1 MFNILTRRP
10 LLGALAVILAGL
22 ACAYADVPI
31 VPSGGQ
37 VLVTP
42 VAFVASATPAPTD
55 TAVPPTDTAVP
66 PTDTAEPAT
75 PTTEAPPT
83 ASAQPA
89 TLVVEVTATETAAT
103 TETVTETVSEAE
115 TATPE
120 GPTAEPSAT
129 LDPNVPTPVLAA
141 IPPEATFTRT
151 YTATA
156 DGDFPYGLVRAL
168 SDGQIT
174 TWVSLR
180 NGRGVWTFDLG
191 APATVAGIRLYAHRD
206 RNQDTTLLA
215 IEYSADG
222 QTWQPFYTPTTTCG
236 ATPACA
242 VLPQDGDYDLPFGP
256 LTARYFRL
264 RSGPTAFALAEVQF
278 AVMP

>member
-1 MFNILTRRP
+1 MINLLLRRP
-10 LLGALAVILAGL
+10 VLGALAVVAVGL

-31 VPSGGQ
+31 VPARGQ

-42 VAFVASATPAPTD
+42 VAFVASDTPAPPDTATAAPTD
-55 TAVPPTDTAVP
+55 TAAAPTDTAGP
-66 PTDTAEPAT
+66 PTAA
-75 PTTEAPPT
+75 PTTGAPPT
-83 ASAQPA
+83 AGPATATA
-89 TLVVEVTATETAAT
+89 TLVVELTATETAAT
-103 TETVTETVSEAE
+103 PETSGEAA

-129 LDPNVPTPVLAA
+129 LEAA
-141 IPPEATFTRT
+141 FTRA

-180 NGRGVWTFDLG
+180 NGQGVWSFDLG
-191 APATVAGIRLYAHRD
+191 APAAVAGVRLYAHRD

-215 IEYSADG
+215 VEYSQDG
-222 QTWQPFYTPTTTCG
+222 QTWQPLYTPAATCG

-242 VLPQDGDYDLPFGP
+242 VVPQDVNYDLPFGP
-256 LTARYFRL
+256 VSARYFRL
-264 RSGPTAFALAEVQF
+264 RSGPTALALAEVQF

>member
-1 MFNILTRRP
+1 MFNSLTRRP
-10 LLGALAVILAGL
+10 VLAALAVILAGL

-31 VPSGGQ
+31 VPAGGQ
-37 VLVTP
+37 VLATP
-42 VAFVASATPAPTD
+42 VAFVPSDTPAATGTATSAPTD
-55 TAVPPTDTAVP
+55 TAVPATAAPTTEVPPTAAPTDTAP
-66 PTDTAEPAT
+66 
-75 PTTEAPPT
+75 
-83 ASAQPA
+83 PA
-89 TLVVEVTATETAAT
+89 TLVVELTATETAAVTADATATAT
-103 TETVTETVSEAE
+103 T
-115 TATPE
+115 TPE

-129 LDPNVPTPVLAA
+129 LDPNVPTPVLSA
-141 IPPEATFTRT
+141 IPPEATFTRAF
-151 YTATA
+151 TATA

-180 NGRGVWTFDLG
+180 NGQGVWTFDLG
-191 APATVAGIRLYAHRD
+191 APASIAGVQLYAHRD

-222 QTWQPFYTPTTTCG
+222 QTWQPLYTPTTSCG
-236 ATPACA
+236 STANCA
-242 VLPQDGDYDLPFGP
+242 VIPQDVNFDLPFGP
-256 LTARYFRL
+256 VAARYFRL